1 MTRRRSVWLQQ
12 IRRRCAAALAAC
24 GLAGAGLIFTGPAQA
39 IPEEQAIRKL
49 EVIPVFVLVDE
60 RGIPLPIPRDKD
72 LLLPLYLQSSAANQ
86 QVSALKKSNPSLKVS
101 VAAVPL
107 NVMNAKIAEL
117 NKQLKDKTKPF
128 VAPIVGDASDREQAY
143 KLLKSQGL
151 TDQQINEGLAVPV
164 FFTKPFLTINTPQ
177 GPRGVFYFT
186 YKDMETA
193 IATLP
198 AADRGKLKPQ
208 VADISAVL
216 REIINVKDDN
226 FVIYPTS
233 EYFRLVQDTQNQA
246 KPTAGTGAAPAPA
259 SR

>member
-1 MTRRRSVWLQQ
+1 MTRRRPVWLQQ
-12 IRRRCAAALAAC
+12 IRRRCAASLAAC
-24 GLAGAGLIFTGPAQA
+24 GLVGAGLILTGPALA
-39 IPEEQAIRKL
+39 IPEEQALRKL

-60 RGIPLPIPRDKD
+60 RGLPLPIPREKD

-86 QVSALKKSNPSLKVS
+86 QLSALTKSNPSLKVS
-101 VAAVPL
+101 VVAVPL
-107 NVMNAKIAEL
+107 NVMNSKIGEL

-128 VAPIVGDASDREQAY
+128 VAPIVGADMDREQAL
-143 KLLKSQGL
+143 KLLKAQGL
-151 TDQQINEGLAVPV
+151 TDQQINEGLTVPV

-186 YKDMETA
+186 YKDMQAA
-193 IATLP
+193 IDSLP
-198 AADRGKLKPQ
+198 VADRGKLKPQ

-216 REIINVKDDN
+216 REIINAKDDN

-233 EYFRLVQDTQNQA
+233 EYFRLVQETQSQSRPA
-246 KPTAGTGAAPAPA
+246 AGTAPAPA